1 MKSNS
6 RHIVLLTVVAAV
18 FFCLGVFLIRSSAA
32 AVSVT
37 SAHFTDNPGQSA
49 PVEFRL
55 VDTDAFEEIVGKYA
69 DLPEVSNDVREGMS
83 LKLWKVDFLKDFFR
97 NCTISDFRQ
106 VRGAVEGA
114 YSLISSDFSAIPEE
128 NLTAFKSELCE
139 LTGASPA
146 SDDFHI
152 IFGLSG
158 HGVIEGIVAFNSGET
173 CVLNQLYGNM
183 LEETFDTFCRVL
195 NSN

>member
-106 VRGAVEGA
+106 VRGAVE
-114 YSLISSDFSAIPEE
+114 
-128 NLTAFKSELCE
+128 C
-139 LTGASPA
+139 
-146 SDDFHI
+146 
-152 IFGLSG
+152 
-158 HGVIEGIVAFNSGET
+158 IVAFNSGET